1 MMNNNIKSKVIIAI
15 ESGLL
20 AILIILYV
28 VGGAG
33 RITAVMENCA
43 EVVQEEK
50 KVALTFDDGPH
61 PKYTPR
67 LLEGLRKRNVTA
79 TFFVTGENAEAYPE
93 IIEDMENDGHLIGN
107 HTYSHIQLTNENR
120 EKFRE
125 ELIKTNN
132 IIKEITGKD
141 ISYVRPPYGSWDKTF
156 ETELNMFPVLWNV
169 DPLDWCCGSADC
181 IVQRV
186 EAQVSEN
193 SIILLHDYYNPSVQ
207 AALRI
212 VDDLRKQG
220 YVFVTVEDILFD

>member
-33 RITAVMENCA
+33 RITVVMENCA

-120 EKFRE
+120 EKFRK

-132 IIKEITGKD
+132 IIKGITGKD

-212 VDDLRKQG
+212 VDDLSKQG